1 MLRILKSE
9 LFISLMQA
17 VFLAGLFETFFG
29 NNYVNPT
36 VVSVALVISS
46 IGLTSGLLL
55 TAACK
60 GKRKLR

>member
-1 MLRILKSE
+1 MLRILRSE

-17 VFLAGLFETFFG
+17 VLLAGLFETFFG

-46 IGLTSGLLL
+46 VGLMSGLLL
-55 TAACK
+55 AAAYK
-60 GKRKLR
+60 RERKLR